1 LSELNLSFLGSPHIA
16 RSQTGNI
23 TFPKRKALAL
33 LAYLVIESEHSHS
46 RESLLGLFWPELP
59 TAAAQNNLRVVLS
72 QLRKGMGEESDDS
85 QPYLIGKRFD
95 LGFNPHSDYTLDV
108 TLFLDLVAA
117 TRAHQHSNRPD
128 CSECAERLAQAI
140 ELVRGEFLEGF
151 SLGDAPAF
159 DEWLFVQRERLHLQI
174 TAALEELGTFHERAG
189 NSADAETYVR
199 RLLEFDPLRESAHCQ
214 LMRLLADAGQRSAAL
229 NQYETCRRLLAN
241 ELGVAPAPETVL
253 LAEQIRALA
262 PTQTTSQG
270 PRHNLP
276 PALTR
281 FIGRSA
287 ESARLQELLTRESGG
302 VLTLTGPGGVG
313 KTRLALQVAHD
324 LANRFSDG
332 VWLVEL
338 AGVQDASAVPAAVAS
353 ALNVVPDARRSLTRM
368 IGDYLRGK
376 SILLVFDNCEHL
388 LEACSQLVTA
398 LRLAAPNLAVLA
410 TSRTPLRLDEERV
423 VRLRPFPSPV
433 MDSSKTLTV
442 ADALQYDSIQL
453 FSNCAAQSLLS
464 FTLDDSNAG
473 SVAQICRNLDG
484 IPLAI
489 ELAAA
494 RAGSMPVEAIAQRLD
509 QRFRW
514 LDSKTPGKLPR
525 QRTLHALID
534 WSYDLLDEQ
543 EKALFCRLAVFA
555 GGWTLE
561 AAETVSEDEDACAD
575 ILGRLVDQ
583 SLVVFGDDPDRRRYR
598 MHESIHQFA
607 LEKLSE
613 MGEEVK
619 TVVYG
624 QHSQTY
630 LTLLASHTD
639 AFWGRT
645 PRESIRIIQRD
656 LDNVRQAWQWAL
668 AEHQIG
674 LLEQSASG
682 LARFYVLA
690 GLYEEG
696 WGVFSKAVQIIE
708 TLRDSA
714 HAETKVMQVLHA
726 RLLTELSDFA
736 MQMGKI
742 EEAVLTAERALS
754 AAGQAGDPGGEARAC
769 SVLGMNQI
777 TLGHN
782 DLALPILERG
792 LAGTRIAG
800 MTTNE
805 GILLR
810 YIGNVWRQRGDLDRE
825 REFLQ
830 KALSLQ
836 QKAGYLAEEQTVL
849 IWLAFNSHRAA
860 RFSNARD
867 YLMQAEKLNT
877 LVGDTSR
884 ISKIE
889 SGMGVVA
896 AALGQYETARKHFQ
910 HVLDLSRQL
919 GDLWME
925 SYILFNLASV
935 NGRLGNEEE
944 AFKEVRAAL
953 TAAEEGQFGELAA
966 SATIVLGYLLTFPG
980 RRSEAIE
987 AFNSAR
993 TQWRTIGRK
1002 ASEVEAAVGLAG
1014 VLFESG
1020 DDVRARELVSEVMEF
1035 INDKS
1040 LQGTEHPIQIYL
1052 TCYRILHA
1060 GEDCRAESLLV
1071 RAFEQMQS
1079 IATAIE
1085 DETLQKSFLENVP
1098 AHRELMQIWQ
1108 ARKG

>member
-174 TAALEELGTFHERAG
+174 TAALEELGIFHERAG

-229 NQYETCRRLLAN
+229 DQYETCRRLLAN

-561 AAETVSEDEDACAD
+561 AAEAVSEDEDACAD

-583 SLVVFGDDPDRRRYR
+583 SLVVFGDDPAGKRYH
-598 MHESIHQFA
+598 MHETIRQFA
-607 LEKLSE
+607 AAKLAE
-613 MGEEVK
+613 LGDEVK
-619 TVVYG
+619 MVVF
-624 QHSQTY
+624 QSHSQLY
-630 LTLLASHTD
+630 LSMLEYEEKQLKGINAALAG
-639 AFWGRT
+639 AALRL
-645 PRESIRIIQRD
+645 EI
-656 LDNVRQAWQWAL
+656 DNIRQAWHWAVDAASWEQLRRSAPGLAAFYNHLGLPMEGVQLLQMGIDSPELEPSTEACILPFLMATQLNLLSSISTLEEILPLIKHLLEITQHRPELAHPEAEAYYSWSLGLLNQDSEPQKARAYLDRAFASAANINDPELEAFLLCESGRNYLYDGQFEKAVEILQQAL
-668 AEHQIG
+668 AIFKSLEHIPGQAQVYSRLAPAYAEAYNLGPALVCDQEALRLYSQINYR
-674 LLEQSASG
+674 LNLN
-682 LARFYVLA
+682 R
-690 GLYEEG
+690 
-696 WGVFSKAVQIIE
+696 
-708 TLRDSA
+708 A
-714 HAETKVMQVLHA
+714 HNNLAETFVLLGAYEQAKEHALKSLSISREQGNKVNEINTLSVYAAILDGLGQTEEAEKQYRTAISTQKELSMNWSLSYSLLDWGDFQLRA
-726 RLLTELSDFA
+726 GRLTEAEKTFKEALAINSDMDHLRMTTQSKLAMVYLAQGKTEQALAFA
-736 MQMGKI
+736 SEIWQ
-742 EEAVLTAERALS
+742 AVEPER
-754 AAGQAGDPGGEARAC
+754 GQGLPFPIKTMFECFTIFQACNDARAKNALDQAAD
-769 SVLGMNQI
+769 VLKR
-777 TLGHN
+777 TA
-782 DLALPILERG
+782 D
-792 LAGTRIAG
+792 
-800 MTTNE
+800 
-805 GILLR
+805 GIEDPEMREAFLN
-810 YIGNVWRQRGDLDRE
+810 NVPVNR
-825 REFLQ
+825 
-830 KALSLQ
+830 SLQ
-836 QKAGYLAEEQTVL
+836 QAMHNPL
-849 IWLAFNSHRAA
+849 R
-860 RFSNARD
+860 
-867 YLMQAEKLNT
+867 
-877 LVGDTSR
+877 
-884 ISKIE
+884 
-889 SGMGVVA
+889 
-896 AALGQYETARKHFQ
+896 
-910 HVLDLSRQL
+910 
-919 GDLWME
+919 
-925 SYILFNLASV
+925 
-935 NGRLGNEEE
+935 
-944 AFKEVRAAL
+944 
-953 TAAEEGQFGELAA
+953 
-966 SATIVLGYLLTFPG
+966 
-980 RRSEAIE
+980 
-987 AFNSAR
+987 
-993 TQWRTIGRK
+993 
-1002 ASEVEAAVGLAG
+1002 
-1014 VLFESG
+1014 
-1020 DDVRARELVSEVMEF
+1020 
-1035 INDKS
+1035 
-1040 LQGTEHPIQIYL
+1040 
-1052 TCYRILHA
+1052 
-1060 GEDCRAESLLV
+1060 
-1071 RAFEQMQS
+1071 
-1079 IATAIE
+1079 
-1085 DETLQKSFLENVP
+1085 
-1098 AHRELMQIWQ
+1098 
-1108 ARKG
+1108 